1 MPCKKETTTRE
12 RKKKS
17 KSNKKSIYSQKHI
30 RLQQQIKDKS
40 NKN

>member
-30 RLQQQIKDKS
+30 RLQQALKDKA
-40 NKN
+40 KN

>member
-17 KSNKKSIYSQKHI
+17 KSNKKTIYSQKHI
-30 RLQQQIKDKS
+30 RLQQVIKDKS
-40 NKN
+40 KI

>member
-17 KSNKKSIYSQKHI
+17 KSNKTIYSQKHI
-30 RLQQQIKDKS
+30 RLQQALKDKA
-40 NKN
+40 KK